1 MCDGLRRAGES
12 VLVIRPVA
20 ADNPSMPVSGAL
32 ERYWVKPETKV
43 NLKRLESGEKS
54 LFENGSKDDFG
65 PHFEQLQYELQQ
77 LQKVLYA
84 QNKHRILV
92 VMQAM
97 DTGGKDGCIK
107 HVFSRIDPQGIH
119 VRSFKKPSEEE
130 LARDFLWRV
139 HSKVPR
145 NGELVI
151 FNRSHYED
159 IIAVRV
165 KKLFPE
171 EVWKRRMKHVVD
183 FERMLAEEGTTVIKI
198 YLHISKDEQKK
209 RLQAR
214 LDNPVK
220 HWKFNPDDLIDRS
233 RWDEFMKAYEDVMSK
248 TSTDFAPWYVVPAD
262 RKWYRNLCVARIVLD
277 TLKRLKMEFPPIDWD
292 PEKMVIGD

>member
-1 MCDGLRRAGES
+1 M
-12 VLVIRPVA
+12 PVA
-20 ADNPSMPVSGAL
+20 EDNPIMPVSGAL
-32 ERYWVKPETKV
+32 ERYLVKPGSKV
-43 NLKRLESGEKS
+43 DLKRLESGEKT
-54 LFENGSKDDFG
+54 LFEHGGKEDFG
-65 PHFEQLQYELQQ
+65 APFEQLQFELQQ
-77 LQKVLYA
+77 LQKILYA

-130 LARDFLWRV
+130 LAHDFLWRV

-145 NGELVI
+145 SGQFVI

-165 KKLFPE
+165 KELFPE
-171 EVWKRRMKHVVD
+171 EVWKRRIKHVID

-198 YLHISKDEQKK
+198 YLHISKDEQKQ

-214 LDNPVK
+214 LDNPAK
-220 HWKFNPDDLIDRS
+220 HWKFNPDDLIDRK
-233 RWDEFMKAYEDVMSK
+233 RWEDFMKAYEDVLGK
-248 TSTDFAPWYVVPAD
+248 TSTEHAPWYVVPAD

-277 TLKRLKMEFPPIDWD
+277 TLKRLKMEFPPITWD
-292 PEKMVIGD
+292 PKKMVIED

>member
-1 MCDGLRRAGES
+1 
-12 VLVIRPVA
+12 
-20 ADNPSMPVSGAL
+20 MPVNGAL
-32 ERYWVKPETKV
+32 ERYWVKPGEK
-43 NLKRLESGEKS
+43 LDFKKIESGEKS
-54 LFENGSKDDFG
+54 LFQGTGKEE
-65 PHFEQLQYELQQ
+65 FEPQFDELQYQLQQ
-77 LQKVLYA
+77 LQKRLYA

-119 VRSFKKPSEEE
+119 VRSFKKPNEEE

-165 KKLFPE
+165 KKIFPA
-171 EVWKRRMKHVVD
+171 EVWKRRQQHVID
-183 FERMLAEEGTTVIKI
+183 FEKMLAEEGTTIVKI
-198 YLHISKDEQKK
+198 FLHISKDEQKR

-214 LDNPVK
+214 LDNPSK
-220 HWKFNPDDLIDRS
+220 HWKVNPDDLVDRA
-233 RWDEFMKAYEDVMSK
+233 RWDEFMTAYEDVITK
-248 TSTDFAPWYVVPAD
+248 TSTASAPWYMVPAD
-262 RKWYRNLCVARIVLD
+262 RKWYRNLCVARIMLD
-277 TLKRLKMEFPPIDWD
+277 TLQKLDMEFPPINWD
-292 PEKMVIGD
+292 PATIQIED